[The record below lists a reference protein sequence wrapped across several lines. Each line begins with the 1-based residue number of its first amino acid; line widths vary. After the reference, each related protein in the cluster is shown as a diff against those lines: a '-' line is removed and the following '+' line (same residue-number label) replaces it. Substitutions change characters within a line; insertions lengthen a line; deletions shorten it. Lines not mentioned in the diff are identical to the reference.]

1 MARPPRPETETGS
14 GGAIRLEY
22 AIVAVIFQE
31 LIPWSSGLKIR
42 HARRLAPSRTVRNG
56 AGGSGPG
63 SNACC
68 GLWANLGIEL
78 YALIILAHF
87 RHF

>member
-14 GGAIRLEY
+14 GGAVRLEY

-42 HARRLAPSRTVRNG
+42 HARRLA
-56 AGGSGPG
+56 GGSGPG

-68 GLWANLGIEL
+68 GLWANLRIEL